1 MYVATLILF
10 VIPWSLIWLGWKT
23 SLKNSAKPN
32 QPSWRSLTL
41 QASLAVGVLAVL
53 TAMGFFLS
61 WTYQGGSPHGGEPKP
76 GLWLALRPIATWSIA
91 ATVVLGAFAKGRGR
105 AFAIASAISVI
116 FVIYFTGSSGN
127 GLSEAKPVTKSL
139 DSR

>member
-1 MYVATLILF
+1 MYVATLIFF
-10 VIPWSLIWLGWKT
+10 VIPWSLILLGWKT

-32 QPSWRSLTL
+32 QQNWRSLML

-61 WTYQGGSPHGGEPKP
+61 WTHEGGSPHGGAPRP

-91 ATVVLGAFAKGRGR
+91 ATVVLGAFAKGKGR
-105 AFAIASAISVI
+105 LLAIASAVSVV
-116 FVIYFTGSSGN
+116 FVIY
-127 GLSEAKPVTKSL
+127 LLAALEM
-139 DSR
+139 D